1 MHQNW
6 RLNERMYGG
15 LTGLNKKETV
25 AKYGVEQVGQWRRSY
40 DTPRTRLAA
49 RTRQSDLGAQR
60 PTAAQL
66 RHAACAPRR
75 AQRRRSKRTANT
87 GRATTTSTRTSPRL
101 TSLSQSVSRI
111 RCAARALGRWRRW
124 APGRQWWA
132 WCVRAHPW
140 RSRRRAQVERCLP
153 YWETSITPALKRGKT
168 CLIAAHGNSIRGM
181 LKWPQLAPPPPHPP
195 ARPLRPLAR
204 RCSRGAARFTARHL
218 LLDRPLLPSPP
229 PRRRRR
235 RQVPGRYL
243 GRGDHEARD
252 PDGHLRRLNSAAP
265 PRTGNAPS
273 TRLVAPPAQPG
284 GRRLRRVE
292 QRAAAA
298 WPRLWTHQRSMSD
311 AFGPPCAARR
321 HPPRV
326 RARQGP
332 EAHPEPRRRRSVS
345 RPAAPPPD
353 QPTRRLLSAC
363 CSHLLGPRVGAG
375 SPASSSPT
383 PRRSRRR
390 RRRWPTSRSC
400 ATRSEQR
407 AVAT

>member
-1 MHQNW
+1 VPLTTLGKNEAAQGATQMWKDGYQVDVAFTSLLKRAQQTLAIVLKITGQEDVPVHQNW

-181 LKWPQLAPPPPHPP
+181 LKCPQLAPPPPPP
-195 ARPLRPLAR
+195 EGWLLVAR
-204 RCSRGAARFTARHL
+204 RQHEDGPLTA
-218 LLDRPLLPSPP
+218 
-229 PRRRRR
+229 
-235 RQVPGRYL
+235 Q
-243 GRGDHEARD
+243 
-252 PDGHLRRLNSAAP
+252 
-265 PRTGNAPS
+265 
-273 TRLVAPPAQPG
+273 
-284 GRRLRRVE
+284 RRVDPRAPRAQS
-292 QRAAAA
+292 QRTRWA
-298 WPRLWTHQRSMSD
+298 QRIL
-311 AFGPPCAARR
+311 
-321 HPPRV
+321 HPPRC
-326 RARQGP
+326 P
-332 EAHPEPRRRRSVS
+332 
-345 RPAAPPPD
+345 PAI
-353 QPTRRLLSAC
+353 
-363 CSHLLGPRVGAG
+363 
-375 SPASSSPT
+375 
-383 PRRSRRR
+383 
-390 RRRWPTSRSC
+390 
-400 ATRSEQR
+400 
-407 AVAT
+407 